1 MKIGNKVLKLML
13 VGLVCLSMLGCTR
26 REPSNPNTAPNNSY
40 IGFIEVEGT
49 ISSEVEDTLFS
60 AAATYRHEA
69 TLDFI
74 DRMAYDINNK
84 GLLIYINSPGGTVYD
99 SDELYLKLMEYKQR
113 TNRPIWVYMGP
124 MACSGG
130 YYISMAADKI
140 VANRNTWTGSIGVI
154 IQVQDISGLLS
165 KLGIEIDSI
174 VSGKNKDMAS
184 GFREM
189 TKEERAILQSLVDE
203 AYEQFVEIV
212 SVGRSMSIEDVKK
225 LADGRIYTAKQA
237 LEAKLIDE
245 IAGYD
250 ETVLKMLAELGASG
264 LYEMEPPAAPSSIF
278 DQLFMSGG
286 LSLTEAQILELLKIL
301 EAVKPA
307 KPMYMGG

>member
-1 MKIGNKVLKLML
+1 MKTGNKVLKMML
-13 VGLVCLSMLGCTR
+13 VSLMFLSMFGCTR
-26 REPSNPNTAPNNSY
+26 REPTNPNAAPNGSY

-74 DRMAYDINNK
+74 DRMTNDSNNK

-130 YYISMAADKI
+130 YYIAMAADKI
-140 VANRNTWTGSIGVI
+140 VANRNSWTGSIGVI

-203 AYEQFVEIV
+203 AFEQFVEIV
-212 SVGRSMSIEDVKK
+212 ADGRKMPIEDVKK

-250 ETVLKMLAELGASG
+250 ETILKMLAELGASG
-264 LYEMEPPAAPSSIF
+264 FYEMEPPAAPSTIF
-278 DQLFMSGG
+278 DQLFMSGR
-286 LSLTEAQILELLKIL
+286 LSLTETQILELLKIL

-307 KPMYMGG
+307 KPMYMRG